1 MSYKIEQ
8 LFINTPLLLLL
19 ILLMILLMFCF
30 MQQYVYKFQPL
41 IFNESDL
48 IHNRNYN
55 KKPCFNDKIN
65 KIIKLKDR
73 EIKKN
78 IRLLSQTI
86 NETRKK
92 LQENFNDISV
102 DVLQSNLN
110 TLDNLEFTIK
120 DFENNDMNNIKST
133 MELIKTQRIANKAK
147 IVDFLT
153 NIYVLA
159 SIDNINKSN
168 AVSYNEYLKYNT
180 LNNNIYNNQYR

>member
-1 MSYKIEQ
+1 
-8 LFINTPLLLLL
+8 
-19 ILLMILLMFCF
+19 

-48 IHNRNYN
+48 IHNRHYN

-65 KIIKLKDR
+65 KIIKLKER

-78 IRLLSQTI
+78 IKLLSQTI
-86 NETRKK
+86 NETRKN
-92 LQENFNDISV
+92 LQENFNNISRE
-102 DVLQSNLN
+102 DLKLNLN
-110 TLDNLEFTIK
+110 TLDNLEFNII
-120 DFENNDMNNIKST
+120 DFETNDIKNIQST

-159 SIDNINKSN
+159 SIDNINESN
-168 AVSYNEYLKYNT
+168 AVSYKEYLKYNN
-180 LNNNIYNNQYR
+180 LKNNIYNT